1 VLRISLKGIFA
12 RKWRLLLTALAII
25 FGVAFISGTAVLSD
39 ILGRSV
45 NELVDD
51 AYRGIDAV
59 VRSANAQESPFSNQ
73 PLRDPIP
80 QTTLDLIREARGV
93 SAAEGVVQVQATL
106 LDKDGKPLS
115 AFGPPTIALNWLEDR
130 RLASGTLSEGRRP
143 EGPGE
148 LVLDFR
154 TAEDLGFRLG
164 DRVTVQLPAGPFT
177 GTLVGLGGLGS
188 EGDKSTGSKI
198 ILIETAELQRLA
210 GIPGAFSY
218 LAVAADRGVSQEEL
232 ADTLG
237 SILPP
242 DQEVITGKEFIAE
255 NQQQVAELVNTVTTL
270 IQAFGYIAAF
280 VGAFVIYNTFSIL
293 VAQRIREMALLRA
306 VGASRRQILGSVLLE
321 AFATGLIAAVVGLF
335 AGFGLAILLKVALGS
350 IFTLSEGLPR
360 LTTGAV
366 VQSLLIGVLVTMIA
380 SIIPALRAT
389 RVAPV
394 AAMTESAAEVG
405 GLSTKRKLFGAIAA
419 VAGVALIA
427 LAVEGV
433 LSNVLGGIG
442 LGAALL
448 FVALA
453 ALGPLFAGQV
463 VSTLARPFETI
474 FGVTGRIARQNAA
487 RNPKRTTATA
497 VALTIGVGIVCV
509 IAVIAASFK
518 ATFEDAFSSQLRA
531 DLVIDSGG
539 FGGGGF
545 SREVREQVAEVDGV
559 ETVASLRFNIGR
571 VLNSKK
577 ARELAQRPEAVQQAD
592 PQGDGRTGL
601 TGPAGEGDQTIIGID
616 PQTYVK
622 LADLGRITPSP
633 DALVDNTV
641 MVAESLMER
650 NNWKIGDVVEMWFS
664 TGGTQRWPI
673 VATYEKGFGPGSYLV
688 TNPTFDS
695 VTPPPLRADL
705 NLYVKVA
712 DNAEV
717 ASVQKRIEK
726 TIAKTAPAARV
737 QDIGSYVKEITKT
750 LDGLLNFI
758 YLLLALAIF
767 VALLG
772 IINTLVLSILE
783 RRRELGLL
791 RAVGMERRQVRR
803 AIRWEAA
810 SIALFGT
817 AMGLVLG
824 VALAAFFVQGF
835 RDPEISLAIPWPT
848 VIVIAVGGA
857 LCGVLSAIWPA
868 HRAARVDVLDA
879 LATT

>member
-1 VLRISLKGIFA
+1 MLRITLKGIFA

-39 ILGRSV
+39 VLGRSV
-45 NELVDD
+45 NALVDD

-59 VRSANAQESPFSNQ
+59 VRSANAQESPFSSQ

-115 AFGPPTIALNWLEDR
+115 AFGPPTIALNWVDDT
-130 RLASGTLSEGRRP
+130 RLASGKLTTGRAP
-143 EGPGE
+143 EGPNE

-154 TAEDLGFRLG
+154 TAEDLGFSLG
-164 DRVTVQLPAGPFT
+164 DEVTLQLPEGPFT
-177 GTLVGLGGLGS
+177 GKLVGLGGLGS
-188 EGDKSTGSKI
+188 EGNKSTGSKI
-198 ILIETAELQRLA
+198 ILLETSELQRLA

-218 LAVAADRGVSQEEL
+218 LSVAADRGVSQDEL
-232 ADTLG
+232 ATTLR

-242 DQEVITGKEFIAE
+242 TEEVVTGEEFIAE
-255 NQQQVAELVNTVTTL
+255 NQEQVAELVNTITTL

-293 VAQRIREMALLRA
+293 VAQRTREMALLRA
-306 VGASRRQILGSVLLE
+306 VGAGRRQILGSVLLE
-321 AFATGLIAAVVGLF
+321 AFVTGLIAAIVGLF
-335 AGFGLAILLKVALGS
+335 AGFGLAVLLKVALS
-350 IFTLSEGLPR
+350 SLLTLSDGLPR

-366 VQSLLIGVLVTMIA
+366 VQSLLIGVLVTMVA

-389 RVAPV
+389 RVPPV

-405 GLSTKRKLFGAIAA
+405 GLGTKRKVFGAIAA
-419 VAGVALIA
+419 VTGAALIG
-427 LAVEGV
+427 LAVEGAIQ
-433 LSNVLGGIG
+433 NVLAAVGA
-442 LGAALL
+442 GAALL

-453 ALGPLFAGQV
+453 ALGPLFAGRV
-463 VSTLARPFETI
+463 VSILARPIESL
-474 FGVTGRIARQNAA
+474 FGITGRIARQNAA

-497 VALTIGVGIVCV
+497 VALTIGVGIVVV

-518 ATFEDAFSSQLRA
+518 STFEDAFDSQLRA
-531 DLVIDSGG
+531 DLVVDSGG

-545 SREVREQVAEVDGV
+545 SREVREQVAAVEGV

-577 ARELAQRPEAVQQAD
+577 GKELAARPPAQQEAD
-592 PQGDGRTGL
+592 PQGDGRAGL
-601 TGPAGEGDQTIIGID
+601 TGPSGEGEQTIIGID

-622 LADLGRITPSP
+622 LADLGRITPSA
-633 DALVDNTV
+633 DALTDGTV

-688 TNPTFDS
+688 TNATFDS

-712 DNAEV
+712 EG
-717 ASVQKRIEK
+717 ASIATVQERIES
-726 TIAKTAPAARV
+726 TIAETAPAARV

-791 RAVGMERRQVRR
+791 RAVGMERKQVRR

-810 SIALFGT
+810 TIALFGT
-817 AMGLVLG
+817 AMGLVFG

-835 RDPEISLAIPWPT
+835 TDPEISLAIPWPT

-857 LCGVLSAIWPA
+857 LCGVLSAAWPA
-868 HRAARVDVLDA
+868 QKAAGIDVLDA